1 MMKKLLVAL
10 QFSITLGLLCFSVTS
25 FAIEGPDELV
35 KRTAED
41 VLTTVKSDKDI
52 QAGDQEKIFA
62 LAEEKI
68 VPNFNFDKVSRM
80 VLGKNWTKATPDQ
93 KTAFQNEFRTL
104 LIRTYATALAKYRNQ
119 VIEYK
124 PFRMVNESN
133 IASVKTQIIQPG
145 GQPIAVDY
153 SLEKQADTWKVY
165 DIVIEGVSLVTN
177 YRGQFAQEIRQN
189 GMDSLI
195 KKLADKNKASQAK
208 IDQAKALKA
217 KAAQENATASNH
229 TSP

>member
-10 QFSITLGLLCFSVTS
+10 SLLCFSVAS
-25 FAIEGPDELV
+25 FAVEGPDELV

-41 VLTTVKSDKDI
+41 VLATVKSDKDI

-80 VLGKNWTKATPDQ
+80 VLGKNWTKATPEQ

-104 LIRTYATALAKYRNQ
+104 LIRTYATALSKYKNQ
-119 VIEYK
+119 TIEYK

-133 IASVKTQIIQPG
+133 TASVKTQIVQPG

-153 SLEKQADTWKVY
+153 SLEKQGEVWKVY

-189 GMDSLI
+189 GLDSLI
-195 KKLADKNKASQAK
+195 KKLADKNKAAQL
-208 IDQAKALKA
+208 KAEQA
-217 KAAQENATASNH
+217 KAAQSKTASNQE
-229 TSP
+229 